1 MATPQIRIDEML
13 GGISVFNLALNVAGI
28 INNKKNVALYIIDD
42 KTGAKQEILT
52 GSKGIIGTVREI
64 TTLLGTNTMI
74 MDAEVQQESK
84 LTEQP
89 LETGAVT
96 SDYKIKMPT
105 IVTVTVVLPAQD
117 YQDILAELQQY
128 KDDAQMIYIETK
140 YGNFKNMQ
148 IVGIP
153 CRMTVENISRIT
165 FSIRFKEVLRAS
177 KELVG
182 IAQAYEDQNMV
193 NTGNKYGIEL
203 PLSNI
208 GNLGLY

>member
-1 MATPQIRIDEML
+1 MATPQIRIDEMI

-28 INNKKNVALYIIDD
+28 INNKKNVALYIIDET
-42 KTGAKQEILT
+42 TGAKREILT
-52 GSKGIIGTVREI
+52 GSSGILGTVREV
-64 TTLLGTNTMI
+64 TTILGSNSII
-74 MDAEVQQESK
+74 MDAEVQEESK

-177 KELVG
+177 KELG
-182 IAQAYEDQNMV
+182 IAQAYEDQNTV
-193 NTGNKYGIEL
+193 NTGNKYGIEM

>member
-28 INNKKNVALYIIDD
+28 INNKKNVALYIIDEE
-42 KTGAKQEILT
+42 TGAKQEILT
-52 GSKGIIGTVREI
+52 GSKGNIGNVREI
-64 TTLLGTNTMI
+64 TTILGTNTTI
-74 MDAEVQQESK
+74 MDAEVQEESK

-105 IVTVTVVLPAQD
+105 TITVTVVLPAQD
-117 YQDILAELQQY
+117 YQDILAELKQY

-165 FSIRFKEVLRAS
+165 FSIKFKEVLS
-177 KELVG
+177 VGKEKHPVAKQFADDDT
-182 IAQAYEDQNMV
+182 IH
-193 NTGNKYGIEL
+193 TGNKYGIEL
-203 PLSNI
+203 PSSNM

>member
-1 MATPQIRIDEML
+1 MATPQLRIDEML
-13 GGISVFNLALNVAGI
+13 GNISVFSLALNVAGI
-28 INNKKNVALYIIDD
+28 INNKKNVALYIIDE
-42 KTGAKQEILT
+42 KTGAKKEILT
-52 GSKGIIGTVREI
+52 GSKGTIGDVREI
-64 TTLLGTNTMI
+64 TTILGTNTMI
-74 MDAEVQQESK
+74 MDAEVQEESK

-89 LETGAVT
+89 LESGAVT

-105 IVTVTVVLPAQD
+105 TVTVTVVLPAYD
-117 YQDILAELQQY
+117 YQDILAELKQY

-153 CRMTVENISRIT
+153 CNMNVENISRIT
-165 FSIRFKEVLRAS
+165 FSIRFKEVLRVK
-177 KELVG
+177 KELTG
-182 IAQAYEDQNMV
+182 LAQAYEDQNIV
-193 NTGNKYGIEL
+193 NTGNKFGIQL

>member
-1 MATPQIRIDEML
+1 MATPQIRIDEAL
-13 GGISVFNLALNVAGI
+13 GSISVFNLALNVAGI

-52 GSKGIIGTVREI
+52 GSSGVIGKIRDVTTIIGSNSI
-64 TTLLGTNTMI
+64 I
-74 MDAEVQQESK
+74 MDAEVNEESK

-105 IVTVTVVLPAQD
+105 TITVTMVLPAYD
-117 YQDILAELQQY
+117 YQDILAELKKY

-140 YGNFKNMQ
+140 YGSFKNMQ

-153 CRMTVENISRIT
+153 CNMNVENISRIT
-165 FSIRFKEVLRAS
+165 FAIKFKEVLGADKDKKRLAAGLS
-177 KELVG
+177 D
-182 IAQAYEDQNMV
+182 YTTV
-193 NTGNKYGIEL
+193 NTGNKLGLEL
-203 PLSNI
+203 PFFNMGALA
-208 GNLGLY
+208 